1 MTAVQCPGCGAKFC
15 CDPGPNCWCMQMPPQ
30 AMPENAAACFCPACL
45 KARIGDGVQTVSAAS
60 VAPGERDAQAKGT
73 R

>member
-1 MTAVQCPGCGAKFC
+1 
-15 CDPGPNCWCMQMPPQ
+15 MQMPPQ